1 MVKKELL
8 DQIYKDFS
16 KVIATKDILGILLFG
31 SFTKDK
37 NTNKSDIDICIVA
50 PNEEKHQLLSFVL
63 QNINV
68 NAKKYDVRLFYE
80 LPMYIKINIIEE
92 GFLIYSPNKLD
103 LYEFFFIYRKLWN
116 DQKHRQEISKEDLL
130 LILLDKK

>member
-16 KVIATKDILGILLFG
+16 KVVATKDILGILLFG
-31 SFTKDK
+31 SFTKNK
-37 NTNKSDIDICIVA
+37 NTSKSDIDICIVA
-50 PNEEKHQLLSFVL
+50 PNEEKLQLLSLVL

-80 LPMYIKINIIEE
+80 LPLYIKINVIEE
-92 GFLIYSPNKLD
+92 GVLIYSPNKLD
-103 LYEFFFIYRKLWN
+103 LYEFFIIYRKLWN

-130 LILLDKK
+130 LI

>member
-8 DQIYKDFS
+8 DQIFNDFS
-16 KVIATKDILGILLFG
+16 KVITNKDILGILLYG

-50 PNEEKHQLLSFVL
+50 PNEDLHQLLSFVL

-68 NAKKYDVRLFYE
+68 GAKKYDIRIFNE
-80 LPMYIKINIIEE
+80 LPLYIKIHIIED
-92 GFLIYSPNKLD
+92 GLLIYSSNKLD
-103 LYEFFFIYRKLWN
+103 LYEFFYIYRKLWD
-116 DQKHRQEISKEDLL
+116 DQKHRQKISKEDLL
-130 LILLDKK
+130 LI

>member
-8 DQIYKDFS
+8 EQIHIDFS
-16 KVIATKDILGILLFG
+16 HVIRKKDILGILLYG
-31 SFTKDK
+31 SYSKSK

-50 PNEEKHQLLSFVL
+50 PNEEVHQLLSFIL

-68 NAKKYDVRLFYE
+68 EANKYDIRIFNE
-80 LPMYIKINIIEE
+80 LPLYIKIHIIED
-92 GFLIYSPNKLD
+92 GLLIYSSNKLD
-103 LYEFFFIYRKLWN
+103 LYEFFFIYRKLWD

-130 LILLDKK
+130 SI

>member
-8 DQIYKDFS
+8 DQIYNDFS
-16 KVIATKDILGILLFG
+16 KVVATKDILGILLFG

-50 PNEEKHQLLSFVL
+50 PNEEKQQLLSFVL

-68 NAKKYDVRLFYE
+68 QAKKYDVRFFYE
-80 LPMYIKINIIEE
+80 LPLYIKINIIEE
-92 GFLIYSPNKLD
+92 GVLIYSLNKLD
-103 LYEFFFIYRKLWN
+103 LYEFFYIYRKLWD
-116 DQKHRQEISKEDLL
+116 DQKHRQEITKEDLL
-130 LILLDKK
+130 LI